1 MKMKIEGLFEE
12 SIKKAVENM
21 DESSIKNLS
30 RLVNDLLVVEGEIGN
45 TEERL
50 RKLKDQQKQLSEQAI
65 PDKLA
70 ELGVADLRLSDGS
83 RISADPFYSARITAK
98 NLGLAH
104 DWLRDNGHGD
114 IIKNTLTVSFSQGED
129 ADATRLAE
137 LLTKEGY
144 LPQTKEAVHASPL
157 RAFVKEMIESGNSS
171 FDVDTQKKFSV
182 YTGKRTKINR

>member
-1 MKMKIEGLFEE
+1 MKIESIFEE
-12 SIKKAVENM
+12 SIKKAVENV

-104 DWLRDNGHGD
+104 DWLR
-114 IIKNTLTVSFSQGED
+114 ER
-129 ADATRLAE
+129 TR
-137 LLTKEGY
+137 
-144 LPQTKEAVHASPL
+144 
-157 RAFVKEMIESGNSS
+157 
-171 FDVDTQKKFSV
+171 
-182 YTGKRTKINR
+182 

>member
-12 SIKKAVENM
+12 SIKRAVEDV

-30 RLVNDLLVVEGEIGN
+30 RLVNDLLVTEGEIGN

-104 DWLRDNGHGD
+104 DWLRDHGHGD

-144 LPQTKEAVHASPL
+144 LPQTKEAVHPSTL
-157 RAFVKEMIESGNSS
+157 RAFVREMIESGNSS

>member
-1 MKMKIEGLFEE
+1 MKIESIFEE
-12 SIKKAVENM
+12 SIKKAVENV

-144 LPQTKEAVHASPL
+144 LPQTKEAVHPSTL

>member
-144 LPQTKEAVHASPL
+144 LPQTKEAVHPSTL

>member
-12 SIKKAVENM
+12 SIKRAVEDV

-30 RLVNDLLVVEGEIGN
+30 RLVNDLLVTEGEIGN

-144 LPQTKEAVHASPL
+144 LPQTKEAVHPSTL